1 MTNTQITMSFQNAR
15 YEAPRPGSTTW
26 HKGERCT
33 VLGTDEESY
42 AQPMTRVAFDDGRT
56 GLYKTSELGL
66 KAGEVAA
73 YLARKAA

>member
-1 MTNTQITMSFQNAR
+1 
-15 YEAPRPGSTTW
+15 
-26 HKGERCT
+26 
-33 VLGTDEESY
+33 
-42 AQPMTRVAFDDGRT
+42 MTRVAFDDGRT